1 MILITRTDGPTP
13 QSEADFRFSVLKRKW
28 HAEEGKYLTSEL
40 RRLQDLVVQ
49 QEMELET
56 QRQQVAALTK
66 PFTAGPIAISSNSYA
81 PLQCI
86 LTLIYL
92 LSLRLDNKVR
102 VRSNSLQNAAVE
114 ERADAARAE
123 VQVLQ
128 RELESVQEQA
138 SGREANVQEQARTPP
153 HY

>member
-1 MILITRTDGPTP
+1 MTLITRADGPTP

-56 QRQQVAALTK
+56 QRQQVAALTN
-66 PFTAGPIAISSNSYA
+66 PFTAGPVAVSSISYA

-86 LTLIYL
+86 LTLTHF

-102 VRSNSLQNAAVE
+102 LR
-114 ERADAARAE
+114 
-123 VQVLQ
+123 
-128 RELESVQEQA
+128 
-138 SGREANVQEQARTPP
+138 
-153 HY
+153 